1 MELTINGQVY
11 QFNFGMGFLRDVNK
25 RIQMPV
31 DNLKDVSKGIGL
43 RYMISSVM
51 DGDMEALVD
60 LLDAANQGQNPRVT
74 RDQLDGYIDD
84 PGTDIDK
91 LFEDT
96 LGFLRTA
103 NATKKTV
110 AEIEKAVA
118 EEKEHQENLKKALEE
133 FQKRAQSEKK
143 Q

>member
-31 DNLKDVSKGIGL
+31 DNVKDVSKGIGL

-60 LLDAANQGQNPRVT
+60 LLDAANKGQNPRAT

-84 PGTDIDK
+84 PETDIDK

-96 LGFLRTA
+96 LGFLKTA

-110 AEIEKAVA
+110 VEIEKAVA
-118 EEKEHQENLKKALEE
+118 EEKERQETLKKTLEE
-133 FQKRAQSEKK
+133 FQKKSKEKK
-143 Q
+143 KQ

>member
-1 MELTINGQVY
+1 MQQRVTKE
-11 QFNFGMGFLRDVNK
+11 
-25 RIQMPV
+25 
-31 DNLKDVSKGIGL
+31 
-43 RYMISSVM
+43 
-51 DGDMEALVD
+51 
-60 LLDAANQGQNPRVT
+60 LLD
-74 RDQLDGYIDD
+74 DYIDD
-84 PGTDIDK
+84 PETDIDK

-118 EEKEHQENLKKALEE
+118 AEKERQEALKKALEE
-133 FQKRAQSEKK
+133 FQKKAQDEKK

>member
-25 RIQMPV
+25 KIQVPV

-43 RYMISSVM
+43 KYMIGSVM
-51 DGDMEALVD
+51 DGEVEPLVD
-60 LLDAANQGQNPRVT
+60 LLDAANQGQTPRVT
-74 RDQLDGYIDD
+74 KELLDDYIDD
-84 PGTDIDK
+84 PETDIDK

-96 LGFLRTA
+96 LGFLRTV

-118 EEKEHQENLKKALEE
+118 AEKERQEALKKALEE
-133 FQKRAQSEKK
+133 FQKKAQDEKK

>member
-25 RIQMPV
+25 KIQVPV
-31 DNLKDVSKGIGL
+31 DNLKDVNKGIGL
-43 RYMISSVM
+43 KYMIGSVM
-51 DGDMEALVD
+51 DGEVEPLVD
-60 LLDAANQGQNPRVT
+60 LLDAANQGQTPRVT
-74 RDQLDGYIDD
+74 KELLDDYIDD
-84 PGTDIDK
+84 PETDIDK

-118 EEKEHQENLKKALEE
+118 AEKERQEALKKALEE
-133 FQKRAQSEKK
+133 FQKKAQDEKK

>member
-25 RIQMPV
+25 RIQVPV

-43 RYMISSVM
+43 TPRATK
-51 DGDMEALVD
+51 E
-60 LLDAANQGQNPRVT
+60 LLD
-74 RDQLDGYIDD
+74 DYIDD
-84 PGTDIDK
+84 PKTDIDK

-118 EEKEHQENLKKALEE
+118 AEKERQESLKKALEE
-133 FQKRAQSEKK
+133 FQKKAQDEKK

>member
-1 MELTINGQVY
+1 M
-11 QFNFGMGFLRDVNK
+11 
-25 RIQMPV
+25 
-31 DNLKDVSKGIGL
+31 IG
-43 RYMISSVM
+43 SVM
-51 DGDMEALVD
+51 DGEVEPLVD
-60 LLDAANQGQNPRVT
+60 LLDAANQGQTPRAT
-74 RDQLDGYIDD
+74 KELLDDYIDD
-84 PGTDIDK
+84 PKTDIDK

-118 EEKEHQENLKKALEE
+118 AEKERQESLKKALEE
-133 FQKRAQSEKK
+133 FQKKAQDEKK

>member
-31 DNLKDVSKGIGL
+31 DNVKDVSKGIGL

-60 LLDAANQGQNPRVT
+60 LLDAANKGQNPRAT

-84 PGTDIDK
+84 PETDIDK

-96 LGFLRTA
+96 LGFLKTA

-110 AEIEKAVA
+110 VEIEKAVA
-118 EEKEHQENLKKALEE
+118 EEKERQETLKKTLEE
-133 FQKRAQSEKK
+133 FQKKDKEKK
-143 Q
+143 KQ